1 MLPLTGVAPKGPK
14 KSHILKVPRLRVAP
28 ESPLNL
34 LRETEVSEE
43 VLNRVVEKR
52 RNAMARLV
60 GVGRRADLQA
70 AHKGTIS

>member
-43 VLNRVVEKR
+43 VVVVENR